1 MSKVFAMAFGR
12 AEGRSRTDSVPAD
25 VTSGHPRRAFAALLL
40 AAFLLPWLATGQTV
54 SFSHYSAPA
63 DLLIR
68 QMVSGPDGAL
78 WFTATYFEN
87 NGVIGRVT
95 TSGNI
100 TQYSIPA
107 TGCTPGLAGCPNL
120 LGITVGFDNA
130 VWFAENKANKIGR
143 VSTSGSWSDYLLPS
157 SNFNGTWI
165 DGPSMITLGPDGAC
179 WFLER
184 TANKIGRIDTS
195 GRILEYSLPAKA
207 AQGEGIAVGPDG
219 ALWFTKT
226 ATDKIG
232 RIDTS
237 GNVSEYSI
245 PSASR
250 FTAYPRGIVTGP
262 DGALWF
268 TEGMDN
274 NIGRITA
281 SGTVTEYP
289 IPSGNAGAGDITVGA
304 DGALWFTEGGLY
316 INGVA
321 SNRIGRITTSGTITE
336 YDIPNSGY
344 TASSIAKGS
353 DGALWFIESPPNLVS
368 STDQIWRLAVG
379 SPATISSISPNMA
392 AAGNSGFTLTANGTG
407 FVSGSTVQWNGA
419 SLATTYVGA
428 TQLTGAVP
436 ANLIAS
442 AGSANITV
450 INPGGTVSNTIAF
463 TINPPVGLAISSL
476 NPSSAIAGN
485 STFTLTVN
493 GTGFVSGSAIRWNGN
508 SLTTSYV
515 GTTQLT
521 ASVSASLIATAGTAN
536 VTVIN
541 PGGTASNS
549 LTFTINPHPERQ
561 RLRV

>member
-1 MSKVFAMAFGR
+1 MSKVFAMTFGR
-12 AEGRSRTDSVPAD
+12 AEGRSRIDSVPAN
-25 VTSGHPRRAFAALLL
+25 VTFWRLRRAFAAPLL
-40 AAFLLPWLATGQTV
+40 AIFLLPWLASGQTV
-54 SFSHYSAPA
+54 TFSHYSAPA

-87 NGVIGRVT
+87 NGVIGRIT

-107 TGCTPGLAGCPNL
+107 TGCTFGLAGCPNL

-130 VWFAENKANKIGR
+130 LWFAENQANKIGR

-207 AQGEGIAVGPDG
+207 AQGEGIAAGPDG
-219 ALWFTKT
+219 ALWFTET

-268 TEGMDN
+268 TEGMGN

-344 TASSIAKGS
+344 TASSITKGS

-379 SPATISSISPNMA
+379 SPATISSINPNMA
-392 AAGNSGFTLTANGTG
+392 AAGNSGFALTVNGTG

-419 SLATTYVGA
+419 SLATSWRKNA
-428 TQLTGAVP
+428 FSKK
-436 ANLIAS
+436 S
-442 AGSANITV
+442 A
-450 INPGGTVSNTIAF
+450 
-463 TINPPVGLAISSL
+463 LR
-476 NPSSAIAGN
+476 AGRR
-485 STFTLTVN
+485 S
-493 GTGFVSGSAIRWNGN
+493 
-508 SLTTSYV
+508 
-515 GTTQLT
+515 
-521 ASVSASLIATAGTAN
+521 
-536 VTVIN
+536 
-541 PGGTASNS
+541 
-549 LTFTINPHPERQ
+549 
-561 RLRV
+561 